1 MQSVPRRKPIRI
13 ALFDKVKE
21 KTMMRGKI
29 ALFGCALLMCSQ
41 LAQAGLVIEGG
52 INGNTGNGNGTSVDI
67 GINGNGVNG
76 GNGVGVNVGGQNS
89 GSQKPGS
96 SASQLQKDIYASIC
110 ANPFMKKYAAIC
122 Q

>member
-1 MQSVPRRKPIRI
+1 
-13 ALFDKVKE
+13 
-21 KTMMRGKI
+21 MMRGKI

-52 INGNTGNGNGTSVDI
+52 INGNTGSGGGTSVDVSI
-67 GINGNGVNG
+67 NGSTNGNNGTGIN
-76 GNGVGVNVGGQNS
+76 VG